1 MKKKTGIIM
10 FQGTGSGVGKSVLAA
25 GFCRLL
31 KNRGLRVL
39 PFKAQNMALNSGVT
53 PEGLEMGR
61 AQIVQAEACGV
72 FPDVRMN
79 PVLLKPQGSGVSQL
93 IRMGKVVRN
102 CSAREYYTMAE
113 ENFRIAKEAFD
124 SLKSEADWIVMEGAG
139 SPAEIN
145 LQATD
150 IVNMRMAEYAGA
162 KVILI
167 GDIDRGGVF
176 AWLKGT
182 YDLIQTRHRPLL
194 HGMLINKF
202 RGDVSLLEPGI
213 KQFNQIVPLP
223 VLGVIPWRE
232 MKLEDE
238 DSQNLQSKIVPDAKL
253 EIAIIRLP
261 YISNFTDFD
270 PLKQISGI
278 SVRFVN
284 SVPELES
291 ADLIII
297 PGSKNTLYDL
307 RFLHQKGFAEK
318 LKQICGRTWILG
330 ICGGFQMIGEK
341 VDDPENMESSRK
353 SGKFDPA
360 EKNDTTGKSD
370 SVVKSGSG
378 DCESGLGL
386 LPMKTVLAGNK
397 KLVRREYQG
406 QNWLAG
412 LNWTGYEIHL
422 GQTKFHENPQEPFV
436 EAEFPEAH
444 EASLGVIERK
454 RKIIG
459 TYIHGWLESPEVIQK
474 LFALLTSETFD
485 IPFSFQETKEREMDE
500 LALFLEEHCEVEKIL
515 RN

>member
-1 MKKKTGIIM
+1 MPNILM

-31 KNRGLRVL
+31 KNRGFRVL

-53 PEGLEMGR
+53 SEGLEMGR

-79 PVLLKPQGSGVSQL
+79 PILLKPQGYGVSQL

-113 ENFRIAKEAFD
+113 ENFRIAKQAFD
-124 SLKSEADWIVMEGAG
+124 SLKTEADWIVMEGAG

-162 KVILI
+162 KVILV

-182 YDLIQTRHRPLL
+182 YDLIQAQHRSLL

-213 KQFNQIVPLP
+213 EQFNEIVPVP

-232 MKLEDE
+232 MLLEDE
-238 DSQNLQSKIVPDAKL
+238 DSQNLQSKIDPEAKL
-253 EIAIIRLP
+253 DVAIIRLP
-261 YISNFTDFD
+261 HISNFTDFD

-278 SVRFVN
+278 SVRFVT
-284 SVPELES
+284 SVQDLES
-291 ADLIII
+291 ADLIIL
-297 PGSKNTLYDL
+297 PGSKNTLFDL
-307 RFLHQKGFAEK
+307 RYLHEKGFAEK
-318 LKQICGRTWILG
+318 LNQLSGRTWILG
-330 ICGGFQMIGEK
+330 ICGGFQMLGEA
-341 VDDPENMESSRK
+341 VEDPNNMESSGA
-353 SGKFDPA
+353 SGEA
-360 EKNDTTGKSD
+360 ETSGTG
-370 SVVKSGSG
+370 G
-378 DCESGLGL
+378 CESGLGL
-386 LPMKTVLAGNK
+386 LPMTTVLEGDK
-397 KLVRREYQG
+397 KLVRRRYKG
-406 QNWLAG
+406 INWLNG
-412 LNWTGYEIHL
+412 LDWSGYEIHL
-422 GQTKFHENPQEPFV
+422 GRTEFHKNPQESFV
-436 EAEFPEAH
+436 TEEVTAANDS
-444 EASLGVIERK
+444 SLGVIDRK
-454 RKIIG
+454 QKIIG
-459 TYIHGWLESPEVIQK
+459 TYIHGLLESPEVTQK
-474 LFALLTSETFD
+474 LLALLTAETFD
-485 IPFSFQETKEREMDE
+485 IPLSFQETKEREMDE

-515 RN
+515 AN

>member
-1 MKKKTGIIM
+1 MPNILM

-31 KNRGLRVL
+31 KNRGFRVL

-79 PVLLKPQGSGVSQL
+79 PILLKPQGSGVSQL

-113 ENFRIAKEAFD
+113 ENFRIAKQAFD
-124 SLKSEADWIVMEGAG
+124 SLKTEADWIVMEGAG

-150 IVNMRMAEYAGA
+150 IVNMRMAEYAEA
-162 KVILI
+162 KVMLI

-182 YDLIQTRHRPLL
+182 YDLIQAQHRSLL

-213 KQFNQIVPLP
+213 EQFNQIVPVP

-232 MKLEDE
+232 MLLEDE
-238 DSQNLQSKIVPDAKL
+238 DSQNLQSKIDPEAKL
-253 EIAIIRLP
+253 DVAIIRLP
-261 YISNFTDFD
+261 HISNFTDFD

-284 SVPELES
+284 RIPDLES
-291 ADLIII
+291 ADLIIL
-297 PGSKNTLYDL
+297 PGSKNTLFDL
-307 RFLHQKGFAEK
+307 RFLHEKGFAEK
-318 LKQICGRTWILG
+318 LNQLSGRTWILG
-330 ICGGFQMIGEK
+330 ICGGFQMLGEA
-341 VDDPENMESSRK
+341 VEDPNNMESSGA
-353 SGKFDPA
+353 SGEA
-360 EKNDTTGKSD
+360 ETSGTG
-370 SVVKSGSG
+370 G
-378 DCESGLGL
+378 CESGLGL
-386 LPMKTVLAGNK
+386 LPMTTVLEGDK
-397 KLVRREYQG
+397 KLVRRRYKG
-406 QNWLAG
+406 INWLNG
-412 LNWTGYEIHL
+412 LDWSGYEIHL
-422 GQTKFHENPQEPFV
+422 GRTEFHKNPQESFV
-436 EAEFPEAH
+436 TEEVTAANDS
-444 EASLGVIERK
+444 SLGVIDRK
-454 RKIIG
+454 QKIIG
-459 TYIHGWLESPEVIQK
+459 TYIHGWLESPEVTQK
-474 LFALLTSETFD
+474 LLALLTAETFD
-485 IPFSFQETKEREMDE
+485 IPLSFQETKEREMDE

-515 RN
+515 AN

>member
-1 MKKKTGIIM
+1 MPEILM

-31 KNRGLRVL
+31 KNRGFRVL

-61 AQIVQAEACGV
+61 AQFVQAEACGV

-79 PVLLKPQGSGVSQL
+79 PVLLKPQGAGESQL
-93 IRMGKVVRN
+93 IRMGKVVRT

-124 SLKSEADWIVMEGAG
+124 SLKTEADWIVMEGAG

-182 YDLIQTRHRPLL
+182 YDLIQAQHRPLL

-202 RGDVSLLEPGI
+202 RGDVSLLQPGI
-213 KQFNQIVPLP
+213 EQFKQIVPVP
-223 VLGVIPWRE
+223 VMGVIPWRE

-270 PLKQISGI
+270 PLKQLSGI

-284 SVPELES
+284 SVAELES
-291 ADLIII
+291 AELIII

-318 LKQICGRTWILG
+318 LKQLSGHTWILG
-330 ICGGFQMIGEK
+330 ICGGFQMLGEK
-341 VDDPENMESSRK
+341 VDDPENMESSGK
-353 SGKFDPA
+353 SG
-360 EKNDTTGKSD
+360 TGD
-370 SVVKSGSG
+370 S
-378 DCESGLGL
+378 ESGLGL
-386 LPMKTVLAGNK
+386 LPMKTVLAGDK
-397 KLVRREYQG
+397 KLVRREYHG

-422 GQTKFHENPQEPFV
+422 GQTEFHENPQEPFV
-436 EAEFPEAH
+436 VPEVAEMHKA
-444 EASLGVIERK
+444 ALGVIERK

-459 TYIHGWLESPEVIQK
+459 TYIHGWLESPEIIQK
-474 LFALLTSETFD
+474 LFALLSSETFD
-485 IPFSFQETKEREMDE
+485 IPFSFQENKEREMDE
-500 LALFLEEHCEVEKIL
+500 LALFLEEHCDVEKIL
-515 RN
+515 QN

>member
-1 MKKKTGIIM
+1 MPNILM

-31 KNRGLRVL
+31 KNRGFRVL

-79 PVLLKPQGSGVSQL
+79 PILLKPQGSGVSQL

-113 ENFRIAKEAFD
+113 ENFRIAKQAFD
-124 SLKSEADWIVMEGAG
+124 SLKTEADWIVMEGAG

-162 KVILI
+162 KVILV

-182 YDLIQTRHRPLL
+182 YDLIQAQHRSLL

-213 KQFNQIVPLP
+213 EQFNEIVPVP

-232 MKLEDE
+232 MLLEDE
-238 DSQNLQSKIVPDAKL
+238 DSQNLQSKIDPEAKL
-253 EIAIIRLP
+253 DVAIIRLP
-261 YISNFTDFD
+261 HISNFTDFD

-278 SVRFVN
+278 SVRFVT
-284 SVPELES
+284 SVPDLES
-291 ADLIII
+291 ADLIIL
-297 PGSKNTLYDL
+297 PGSKNTLFDL
-307 RFLHQKGFAEK
+307 RYLHEKGFAEK
-318 LKQICGRTWILG
+318 LNQLSGRTWILG
-330 ICGGFQMIGEK
+330 ICGGFQMLGEA
-341 VDDPENMESSRK
+341 VEDPNNMESSGA
-353 SGKFDPA
+353 SGEA
-360 EKNDTTGKSD
+360 ETSGTG
-370 SVVKSGSG
+370 G
-378 DCESGLGL
+378 CESGLGL
-386 LPMKTVLAGNK
+386 LPMTTVLEGDK
-397 KLVRREYQG
+397 KLVRRRYKG
-406 QNWLAG
+406 INWLNG
-412 LNWTGYEIHL
+412 LDWSGYEIHL
-422 GQTKFHENPQEPFV
+422 GRTEFHKNPQESFV
-436 EAEFPEAH
+436 TEEVTAANDS
-444 EASLGVIERK
+444 SLGVIDRK
-454 RKIIG
+454 QKIIG
-459 TYIHGWLESPEVIQK
+459 TYIHGWLESPEVTQK
-474 LFALLTSETFD
+474 LLALLTAETFD
-485 IPFSFQETKEREMDE
+485 IPLSFQETKEREMDE

-515 RN
+515 AN

>member
-1 MKKKTGIIM
+1 MPNILM

-31 KNRGLRVL
+31 KNRGFRVL

-79 PVLLKPQGSGVSQL
+79 PILLKPQGSGVSQL

-113 ENFRIAKEAFD
+113 ENFRIAKQAFD
-124 SLKSEADWIVMEGAG
+124 SLKTEADWIVMEGAG

-150 IVNMRMAEYAGA
+150 IVNMRMAEYAEA
-162 KVILI
+162 KVMLI

-182 YDLIQTRHRPLL
+182 YDLIQAQHRSLL

-213 KQFNQIVPLP
+213 EQFNEIVPVP

-232 MKLEDE
+232 MLLEDE
-238 DSQNLQSKIVPDAKL
+238 DSQNLQSKIDPEAKL
-253 EIAIIRLP
+253 DVAIIRLP
-261 YISNFTDFD
+261 HISNFTDFD

-278 SVRFVN
+278 SVRFVT
-284 SVPELES
+284 SVPDLES
-291 ADLIII
+291 ADLIIL
-297 PGSKNTLYDL
+297 PGSKNTLFDL
-307 RFLHQKGFAEK
+307 RYLHEKGFAEK
-318 LKQICGRTWILG
+318 LNQLSGRTWILG
-330 ICGGFQMIGEK
+330 ICGGFQMLGEA
-341 VDDPENMESSRK
+341 VEDPNNMESSGA
-353 SGKFDPA
+353 SGEA
-360 EKNDTTGKSD
+360 ETSGTG
-370 SVVKSGSG
+370 G
-378 DCESGLGL
+378 CESGLGL
-386 LPMKTVLAGNK
+386 LPMTTVLEGDK
-397 KLVRREYQG
+397 KLVRRRYKG
-406 QNWLAG
+406 INWLNG
-412 LNWTGYEIHL
+412 LDWSGYEIHL
-422 GQTKFHENPQEPFV
+422 GRTEFHKNPQESFV
-436 EAEFPEAH
+436 TEEVTAANDS
-444 EASLGVIERK
+444 SLGVIDRK
-454 RKIIG
+454 QKIIG
-459 TYIHGWLESPEVIQK
+459 TYIHGLLESPEVTQK
-474 LFALLTSETFD
+474 LLALLTAETFD
-485 IPFSFQETKEREMDE
+485 IPLSFQETKEREMDE

-515 RN
+515 AN

>member
-1 MKKKTGIIM
+1 MPNILM

-31 KNRGLRVL
+31 KNRGFRVL

-79 PVLLKPQGSGVSQL
+79 PILLKPQGSGVSQL

-113 ENFRIAKEAFD
+113 ENFRIAKQAFD
-124 SLKSEADWIVMEGAG
+124 SLKTEADWIVMEGAG

-162 KVILI
+162 KVILV

-182 YDLIQTRHRPLL
+182 YDLIQAQHRSLL

-213 KQFNQIVPLP
+213 EQFNKIVPVP

-232 MKLEDE
+232 MLLEDE
-238 DSQNLQSKIVPDAKL
+238 DSQNLQSKIDPEAKL
-253 EIAIIRLP
+253 DVAIIRLP
-261 YISNFTDFD
+261 HISNFTDFD

-278 SVRFVN
+278 SVRFVT
-284 SVPELES
+284 SVPDLES
-291 ADLIII
+291 ADLIIL
-297 PGSKNTLYDL
+297 PGSKNTLFDL
-307 RFLHQKGFAEK
+307 RYLHEKGFAEK
-318 LKQICGRTWILG
+318 LNQLSGRTWILG
-330 ICGGFQMIGEK
+330 ICGGFQMLGEA
-341 VDDPENMESSRK
+341 VEDPNNMESSGA
-353 SGKFDPA
+353 SGEA
-360 EKNDTTGKSD
+360 ETSGTG
-370 SVVKSGSG
+370 G
-378 DCESGLGL
+378 CESGLGL
-386 LPMKTVLAGNK
+386 LPMTTVLEGDK
-397 KLVRREYQG
+397 KLVRRRYKG
-406 QNWLAG
+406 INWLNG
-412 LNWTGYEIHL
+412 LDWSGYEIHL
-422 GQTKFHENPQEPFV
+422 GRTEFHKNPQESFV
-436 EAEFPEAH
+436 TEEVTAANDS
-444 EASLGVIERK
+444 SLGVIDRK
-454 RKIIG
+454 QKIIG
-459 TYIHGWLESPEVIQK
+459 TYIHGLLESPEVTQK
-474 LFALLTSETFD
+474 LLALLTAETFD
-485 IPFSFQETKEREMDE
+485 IPLSFQETKEREMDE

-515 RN
+515 AN

>member
-1 MKKKTGIIM
+1 MPNILM

-31 KNRGLRVL
+31 KNRGFRVL

-53 PEGLEMGR
+53 SEGLEMGR
-61 AQIVQAEACGV
+61 AQIVQAEACSV

-79 PVLLKPQGSGVSQL
+79 PILLKPQGFGVSQL

-113 ENFRIAKEAFD
+113 ENFRIAKQAFD
-124 SLKSEADWIVMEGAG
+124 SLKTEADWIVMEGAG

-162 KVILI
+162 KVILV

-182 YDLIQTRHRPLL
+182 YDLIQAQHRSLL

-213 KQFNQIVPLP
+213 EQFNKIVPVP

-232 MKLEDE
+232 MLLEDE
-238 DSQNLQSKIVPDAKL
+238 DSQNLQSKIDPEAKL
-253 EIAIIRLP
+253 DVAIIRLP
-261 YISNFTDFD
+261 HISNFTDFD

-284 SVPELES
+284 RIPDLES
-291 ADLIII
+291 ADLIIL
-297 PGSKNTLYDL
+297 PGSKNTLFDL
-307 RFLHQKGFAEK
+307 RFLHEKGFAEK
-318 LKQICGRTWILG
+318 LNQLSGRTWILG
-330 ICGGFQMIGEK
+330 ICGGFQMLGEA
-341 VDDPENMESSRK
+341 VEDPNNMESSGA
-353 SGKFDPA
+353 SGEA
-360 EKNDTTGKSD
+360 ETSGTG
-370 SVVKSGSG
+370 G
-378 DCESGLGL
+378 CESGLGL
-386 LPMKTVLAGNK
+386 LPMTTVLEGDK
-397 KLVRREYQG
+397 KLVRRRYKG
-406 QNWLAG
+406 INWLNG
-412 LNWTGYEIHL
+412 LDWSGYEIHL
-422 GQTKFHENPQEPFV
+422 GRTEFHKNPQESFV
-436 EAEFPEAH
+436 TEEVTAANDS
-444 EASLGVIERK
+444 SLGVIDRK
-454 RKIIG
+454 QKIIG
-459 TYIHGWLESPEVIQK
+459 TYIHGLLESPEVTQK
-474 LFALLTSETFD
+474 LLALLTAETFD
-485 IPFSFQETKEREMDE
+485 IPLSFQETKEREMDE

-515 RN
+515 AN

>member
-1 MKKKTGIIM
+1 MPNILM

-31 KNRGLRVL
+31 KNRGFRVL

-79 PVLLKPQGSGVSQL
+79 PILLKPQGSGVSQL

-113 ENFRIAKEAFD
+113 ENFRIAKQAFD
-124 SLKSEADWIVMEGAG
+124 SLKTEADWIVMEGAG

-162 KVILI
+162 KVILV

-182 YDLIQTRHRPLL
+182 YDLIQAQHRSLL

-213 KQFNQIVPLP
+213 EQFNQIVPVP

-232 MKLEDE
+232 MLLEDE
-238 DSQNLQSKIVPDAKL
+238 DSQNLQSKIDPEAKL
-253 EIAIIRLP
+253 DVAIIRLP
-261 YISNFTDFD
+261 HISNFTDFD
-270 PLKQISGI
+270 PLKQIYGI
-278 SVRFVN
+278 SVRFVT
-284 SVPELES
+284 SVQDLES
-291 ADLIII
+291 ADLIIL
-297 PGSKNTLYDL
+297 PGSKNTLFDL
-307 RFLHQKGFAEK
+307 RYLHEKGFAEK
-318 LKQICGRTWILG
+318 LNQLSGRTWILG
-330 ICGGFQMIGEK
+330 ICGGFQMLGEA
-341 VDDPENMESSRK
+341 VEDPNNMESSGA
-353 SGKFDPA
+353 SGEA
-360 EKNDTTGKSD
+360 EMSGTG
-370 SVVKSGSG
+370 G
-378 DCESGLGL
+378 CESGLGL
-386 LPMKTVLAGNK
+386 LPMTTVLEGDK
-397 KLVRREYQG
+397 KLVRRRYKG
-406 QNWLAG
+406 INWLNG
-412 LNWTGYEIHL
+412 LDWSGYEIHL
-422 GQTKFHENPQEPFV
+422 GRTEFHKNPQESFV
-436 EAEFPEAH
+436 TEEVTAANDS
-444 EASLGVIERK
+444 SLGVIDRK
-454 RKIIG
+454 QKIIG
-459 TYIHGWLESPEVIQK
+459 TYIHGLLESPEVTQK
-474 LFALLTSETFD
+474 LLALLTAETFD
-485 IPFSFQETKEREMDE
+485 IPLSFQETKEREMDE

-515 RN
+515 AN

>member
-1 MKKKTGIIM
+1 MPNILM

-31 KNRGLRVL
+31 KNRGFRVL

-53 PEGLEMGR
+53 SEGLEMGR

-79 PVLLKPQGSGVSQL
+79 PILLKPQGYGVSQL

-113 ENFRIAKEAFD
+113 ENFRIAKQAFD
-124 SLKSEADWIVMEGAG
+124 SLKTEADWIVMEGAG

-162 KVILI
+162 KVILV

-182 YDLIQTRHRPLL
+182 YDLIQAQHRSLL

-213 KQFNQIVPLP
+213 EQFNKIVPVP

-232 MKLEDE
+232 MLLEDE
-238 DSQNLQSKIVPDAKL
+238 DSQNLQSKIDPEAKL
-253 EIAIIRLP
+253 DVAIIRLP
-261 YISNFTDFD
+261 HISNFTDFD

-284 SVPELES
+284 RIPDLES
-291 ADLIII
+291 ADLIIL
-297 PGSKNTLYDL
+297 PGSKNTLFDL
-307 RFLHQKGFAEK
+307 RFLHEKGFAEK
-318 LKQICGRTWILG
+318 LNQLSGRTWILG
-330 ICGGFQMIGEK
+330 ICGGFQMLGEA
-341 VDDPENMESSRK
+341 VEDPNNMESSGA
-353 SGKFDPA
+353 SGEA
-360 EKNDTTGKSD
+360 ETSGTG
-370 SVVKSGSG
+370 G
-378 DCESGLGL
+378 CESGLGL
-386 LPMKTVLAGNK
+386 LPMTTVLEGDK
-397 KLVRREYQG
+397 KLVRRRYKG
-406 QNWLAG
+406 INWLNG
-412 LNWTGYEIHL
+412 LDWSGYEIHL
-422 GQTKFHENPQEPFV
+422 GRTEFHKNPQESFV
-436 EAEFPEAH
+436 TEEVTAANDS
-444 EASLGVIERK
+444 SLGVIDRK
-454 RKIIG
+454 QKIIG
-459 TYIHGWLESPEVIQK
+459 TYIHGLLESPEVTQK
-474 LFALLTSETFD
+474 LLALLTAETFD
-485 IPFSFQETKEREMDE
+485 IPLSFQETKEREMDE

-515 RN
+515 AN

>member
-1 MKKKTGIIM
+1 MPNILM

-31 KNRGLRVL
+31 KNRGFRVL

-79 PVLLKPQGSGVSQL
+79 PILLKPQGSGVSQL

-113 ENFRIAKEAFD
+113 ENFRIAKQAFD
-124 SLKSEADWIVMEGAG
+124 SLKTEADWIVMEGAG

-150 IVNMRMAEYAGA
+150 IVNMRMAEYAEA
-162 KVILI
+162 KVMLI

-182 YDLIQTRHRPLL
+182 YDLIQAQHRSLL

-213 KQFNQIVPLP
+213 EQFNEIVPVP

-232 MKLEDE
+232 MLLEDE
-238 DSQNLQSKIVPDAKL
+238 DSQNLQSKIDPEAKL
-253 EIAIIRLP
+253 DVAIIRLP
-261 YISNFTDFD
+261 HISNFTDFD

-278 SVRFVN
+278 SVRFVT
-284 SVPELES
+284 SVQDLES
-291 ADLIII
+291 ADLIIL
-297 PGSKNTLYDL
+297 PGSKNTLFDL
-307 RFLHQKGFAEK
+307 RYLHEKGFAEK
-318 LKQICGRTWILG
+318 LNQLSGRTWILG
-330 ICGGFQMIGEK
+330 ICGGFQMLGEA
-341 VDDPENMESSRK
+341 VEDPNNMESSGA
-353 SGKFDPA
+353 SGEA
-360 EKNDTTGKSD
+360 ETSGTG
-370 SVVKSGSG
+370 G
-378 DCESGLGL
+378 CESGLGL
-386 LPMKTVLAGNK
+386 LPMTTVLEGDK
-397 KLVRREYQG
+397 KLVRRRYKG
-406 QNWLAG
+406 INWLNG
-412 LNWTGYEIHL
+412 LDWSGYEIHL
-422 GQTKFHENPQEPFV
+422 GRTEFHKNPQESFV
-436 EAEFPEAH
+436 TEEVTAANDS
-444 EASLGVIERK
+444 SLGVIDRK
-454 RKIIG
+454 QKIIG
-459 TYIHGWLESPEVIQK
+459 TYIHGLLESPEVTQK
-474 LFALLTSETFD
+474 LLALLTAETFD
-485 IPFSFQETKEREMDE
+485 IPLSFQETKEREMDE

-515 RN
+515 AN

>member
-1 MKKKTGIIM
+1 M

-31 KNRGLRVL
+31 KNRGFRVL

-61 AQIVQAEACGV
+61 AQFVQAEACGV

-79 PVLLKPQGSGVSQL
+79 PVLLKPQGAGESQL
-93 IRMGKVVRN
+93 IRMGKVVRT

-124 SLKSEADWIVMEGAG
+124 SLKTEADWIVMEGAG

-182 YDLIQTRHRPLL
+182 YDLIQAQHRPLL

-202 RGDVSLLEPGI
+202 RGDVSLLQPGI
-213 KQFNQIVPLP
+213 EQFKQIVPVP
-223 VLGVIPWRE
+223 VMGVIPWRE

-253 EIAIIRLP
+253 EVAIIRLP

-270 PLKQISGI
+270 PLKQLSGI

-284 SVPELES
+284 SVAELES
-291 ADLIII
+291 AELIII

-318 LKQICGRTWILG
+318 LKQLSGHTWILG
-330 ICGGFQMIGEK
+330 ICGGFQMLGEK
-341 VDDPENMESSRK
+341 VDDPENMESS
-353 SGKFDPA
+353 GKIRNRRFRIRIGTA
-360 EKNDTTGKSD
+360 SHENSFGRRQ
-370 SVVKSGSG
+370 
-378 DCESGLGL
+378 
-386 LPMKTVLAGNK
+386 KTCTPGIS
-397 KLVRREYQG
+397 G

-422 GQTKFHENPQEPFV
+422 GQTEFHENPQEPFV
-436 EAEFPEAH
+436 VPEVPELHKA
-444 EASLGVIERK
+444 ALGVIERK

-459 TYIHGWLESPEVIQK
+459 TYIHGWLESPEIIQK
-474 LFALLTSETFD
+474 LFALLSSETFD
-485 IPFSFQETKEREMDE
+485 IPFSFQENKEREMDE
-500 LALFLEEHCEVEKIL
+500 LALFLEEHCDVEKIL
-515 RN
+515 QN

>member
-1 MKKKTGIIM
+1 MPNILM

-31 KNRGLRVL
+31 KNRGFRVL

-79 PVLLKPQGSGVSQL
+79 PILLKPQGSGVSQL

-113 ENFRIAKEAFD
+113 ENFRIAKQAFD
-124 SLKSEADWIVMEGAG
+124 SLKTEADWIVMEGAG

-162 KVILI
+162 KVILV

-182 YDLIQTRHRPLL
+182 YDLIQAQHRSLL

-213 KQFNQIVPLP
+213 EQFNKIVPVP

-232 MKLEDE
+232 MLLEDE
-238 DSQNLQSKIVPDAKL
+238 DSQNLQSKIDPEAKL
-253 EIAIIRLP
+253 DVAIIRLP
-261 YISNFTDFD
+261 HISNFTDFD

-278 SVRFVN
+278 SVHFVN
-284 SVPELES
+284 RIPDLES
-291 ADLIII
+291 ADLIIL
-297 PGSKNTLYDL
+297 PGSKNTLFDL
-307 RFLHQKGFAEK
+307 RFLHEKGFAEK
-318 LKQICGRTWILG
+318 LNQLSGRTWILG
-330 ICGGFQMIGEK
+330 ICGGFQMLGEA
-341 VDDPENMESSRK
+341 VEDPNNMESSGA
-353 SGKFDPA
+353 SGEA
-360 EKNDTTGKSD
+360 ETSGTG
-370 SVVKSGSG
+370 G
-378 DCESGLGL
+378 CESGLGL
-386 LPMKTVLAGNK
+386 LPMTTVLEGDK
-397 KLVRREYQG
+397 KLVRRRYKG
-406 QNWLAG
+406 INWLNG
-412 LNWTGYEIHL
+412 LDWSGYEIHL
-422 GQTKFHENPQEPFV
+422 GCTEFHKNQQESFV
-436 EAEFPEAH
+436 TEEVTTANDS
-444 EASLGVIERK
+444 SLGVIDRK
-454 RKIIG
+454 QKIIG
-459 TYIHGWLESPEVIQK
+459 TYIHGLLESPEVTQK
-474 LFALLTSETFD
+474 LLALLTAETFD
-485 IPFSFQETKEREMDE
+485 IPLSFQETKEREMDE

-515 RN
+515 AN

>member
-1 MKKKTGIIM
+1 MPNILM

-31 KNRGLRVL
+31 KNRGFRVL

-53 PEGLEMGR
+53 SEGLEMGR

-79 PVLLKPQGSGVSQL
+79 PILLKPQGSGVSQL

-113 ENFRIAKEAFD
+113 ENFRIAKQAFD
-124 SLKSEADWIVMEGAG
+124 SLKTEADWIVMEGAG

-162 KVILI
+162 KVILV

-182 YDLIQTRHRPLL
+182 YDLIQAQHRSLL

-213 KQFNQIVPLP
+213 EQFNKIVPVP

-232 MKLEDE
+232 MLLEDE
-238 DSQNLQSKIVPDAKL
+238 DSQNLQSKIDPEAKL
-253 EIAIIRLP
+253 DVAIIRLP
-261 YISNFTDFD
+261 HISNFTDFD

-284 SVPELES
+284 RIPDLES
-291 ADLIII
+291 ADLIIL
-297 PGSKNTLYDL
+297 PGSKNTLFDL
-307 RFLHQKGFAEK
+307 RFLHEKGFAEK
-318 LKQICGRTWILG
+318 LNQLSGRTWILG
-330 ICGGFQMIGEK
+330 ICGGFQMLGEA
-341 VDDPENMESSRK
+341 VEDPNNMESSGA
-353 SGKFDPA
+353 SGEA
-360 EKNDTTGKSD
+360 ETSGTG
-370 SVVKSGSG
+370 G
-378 DCESGLGL
+378 CESGLGL
-386 LPMKTVLAGNK
+386 LPMTTVLEGDK
-397 KLVRREYQG
+397 KLVRRRYKG
-406 QNWLAG
+406 INWLNG
-412 LNWTGYEIHL
+412 LDWSGYEIHL
-422 GQTKFHENPQEPFV
+422 GRTEFHKNPQESFV
-436 EAEFPEAH
+436 TEEVTAANDS
-444 EASLGVIERK
+444 SLGVIDRK
-454 RKIIG
+454 QKIIG
-459 TYIHGWLESPEVIQK
+459 TYIHGLLESPEVTQK
-474 LFALLTSETFD
+474 LLALLTAETFD
-485 IPFSFQETKEREMDE
+485 IPLSFQETKEREMDE

-515 RN
+515 AN

>member
-1 MKKKTGIIM
+1 MPNILM

-31 KNRGLRVL
+31 KNRGFRVL

-53 PEGLEMGR
+53 SEGLEMGR
-61 AQIVQAEACGV
+61 AQIVQAEACSV

-79 PVLLKPQGSGVSQL
+79 PILLKPQGYGVSQL

-113 ENFRIAKEAFD
+113 ENFRIAKQAFD
-124 SLKSEADWIVMEGAG
+124 SLKTEADWIVMEGAG

-162 KVILI
+162 KVILV

-182 YDLIQTRHRPLL
+182 YDLIQAQHRSLL

-213 KQFNQIVPLP
+213 EQFNEIVPVP

-232 MKLEDE
+232 MLLEDE
-238 DSQNLQSKIVPDAKL
+238 DSQNLQSKIDPEAKL
-253 EIAIIRLP
+253 DVAIIRLP
-261 YISNFTDFD
+261 HISNFTDFD

-284 SVPELES
+284 RIPDLES
-291 ADLIII
+291 ADLIIL
-297 PGSKNTLYDL
+297 PGSKNTLFDL
-307 RFLHQKGFAEK
+307 RFLHEKGFAEK
-318 LKQICGRTWILG
+318 LNQLSGRTWILG
-330 ICGGFQMIGEK
+330 ICGGFQMLGEA
-341 VDDPENMESSRK
+341 VEDPNNMESSGA
-353 SGKFDPA
+353 SGEA
-360 EKNDTTGKSD
+360 ETSGTG
-370 SVVKSGSG
+370 G
-378 DCESGLGL
+378 CESGLGL
-386 LPMKTVLAGNK
+386 LPMTTVLEGDK
-397 KLVRREYQG
+397 KLVRRRYKG
-406 QNWLAG
+406 INWLNG
-412 LNWTGYEIHL
+412 LDWSGYEIHL
-422 GQTKFHENPQEPFV
+422 GRTEFHKNPQESFV
-436 EAEFPEAH
+436 TEEVTAANDS
-444 EASLGVIERK
+444 SLGVIDRK
-454 RKIIG
+454 QKIIG
-459 TYIHGWLESPEVIQK
+459 TYIHGLLESPEVTQK
-474 LFALLTSETFD
+474 LLALLTAETFD
-485 IPFSFQETKEREMDE
+485 IPLSFQETKEREMDE

-515 RN
+515 AN

>member
-1 MKKKTGIIM
+1 MPNILM

-31 KNRGLRVL
+31 KNRGFRVL

-79 PVLLKPQGSGVSQL
+79 PILLKPQGSGVSQL

-113 ENFRIAKEAFD
+113 ENFRIAKQAFD
-124 SLKSEADWIVMEGAG
+124 SLKTEADWIVMEGAG

-162 KVILI
+162 KVILV

-182 YDLIQTRHRPLL
+182 YDLIQAQHRSLL
-194 HGMLINKF
+194 HGMLINRF

-213 KQFNQIVPLP
+213 EQFNEIVPVP

-232 MKLEDE
+232 MLLEDE
-238 DSQNLQSKIVPDAKL
+238 DSQNLQSKIDPEAKL
-253 EIAIIRLP
+253 DVAIIRLP
-261 YISNFTDFD
+261 HISNFTDFD

-278 SVRFVN
+278 SVRFVT
-284 SVPELES
+284 SVPDLES
-291 ADLIII
+291 ADLIIL
-297 PGSKNTLYDL
+297 PGSKNTLFDL
-307 RFLHQKGFAEK
+307 RYLHEKGFAEK
-318 LKQICGRTWILG
+318 LNQLSGRTWILG
-330 ICGGFQMIGEK
+330 ICGGFQMLGEA
-341 VDDPENMESSRK
+341 VEDPNNMESSGA
-353 SGKFDPA
+353 SGEA
-360 EKNDTTGKSD
+360 ETSGTG
-370 SVVKSGSG
+370 G
-378 DCESGLGL
+378 CESGLGL
-386 LPMKTVLAGNK
+386 LPMTTVLEGDK
-397 KLVRREYQG
+397 KLVRRRYKG
-406 QNWLAG
+406 INWLNG
-412 LNWTGYEIHL
+412 LDWSGYEIHL
-422 GQTKFHENPQEPFV
+422 GRTEFHKNPQESFV
-436 EAEFPEAH
+436 TEEVTAANDS
-444 EASLGVIERK
+444 SLGVIDRK
-454 RKIIG
+454 QKIIG
-459 TYIHGWLESPEVIQK
+459 TYIHGLLESPEVTQK
-474 LFALLTSETFD
+474 LLALLTAETFD
-485 IPFSFQETKEREMDE
+485 IPLSFQETKEREMDE

-515 RN
+515 AN

>member
-1 MKKKTGIIM
+1 MPNILM

-31 KNRGLRVL
+31 KNRGFRVL

-79 PVLLKPQGSGVSQL
+79 PILLKPQGSGVSQL

-113 ENFRIAKEAFD
+113 ENFRIAKQAFD
-124 SLKSEADWIVMEGAG
+124 SLKTEADWIVMEGAG

-162 KVILI
+162 KVILV

-182 YDLIQTRHRPLL
+182 YDLIQAQHRSLL

-202 RGDVSLLEPGI
+202 RGDVSLLESGI
-213 KQFNQIVPLP
+213 EQFNEIVPVP

-232 MKLEDE
+232 MLLEDE
-238 DSQNLQSKIVPDAKL
+238 DSQNLQSKIDPEAKL
-253 EIAIIRLP
+253 DVAIIRLP
-261 YISNFTDFD
+261 HISNFTDFD

-278 SVRFVN
+278 SVRFVT
-284 SVPELES
+284 SVPDLES
-291 ADLIII
+291 ADLIIL
-297 PGSKNTLYDL
+297 PGSKNTLFDL
-307 RFLHQKGFAEK
+307 RFLNEKGFAEK
-318 LKQICGRTWILG
+318 LNQLSGRTWILG
-330 ICGGFQMIGEK
+330 ICGGFQMLGEA
-341 VDDPENMESSRK
+341 VEDPNNMEF
-353 SGKFDPA
+353 SGASGEA
-360 EKNDTTGKSD
+360 ETSGTG
-370 SVVKSGSG
+370 G
-378 DCESGLGL
+378 CESGLGL
-386 LPMKTVLAGNK
+386 LPMTTVLEGDK
-397 KLVRREYQG
+397 KLVRRRYKG
-406 QNWLAG
+406 INWLNG
-412 LNWTGYEIHL
+412 LDWSGYEIHL
-422 GQTKFHENPQEPFV
+422 GRTEFHKNPKESFV
-436 EAEFPEAH
+436 TEEVTAANDS
-444 EASLGVIERK
+444 SLGVIDRK
-454 RKIIG
+454 QKIIG
-459 TYIHGWLESPEVIQK
+459 TYIHGWLESPEVTKK
-474 LFALLTSETFD
+474 LLALLTAETFD
-485 IPFSFQETKEREMDE
+485 IPLSFQETKEREMDE

-515 RN
+515 AN